1 MPTAISYSDK
11 ILFQKIASG
20 DTEAFREIFDLYK
33 KRLFAIAIKLSKSQL
48 VSEEITQEVFIS
60 LWVSRALL
68 TKIDDPG
75 AYIFRILYNKL
86 NSYLRKES
94 NQSRLIKD
102 AAQFKN
108 FYNNSTE
115 EAVDVNET
123 MRRIN
128 EVVEKLPPQQKAV
141 YRLSRQKGMKNEEIA
156 AELKISPNT
165 VKSHLSKALEAI
177 RTHLNGVAFV
187 TSLLAGFN
195 EYSNLL
201 K

>member
-20 DTEAFREIFDLYK
+20 DVEAFREIFDLYK

-60 LWVSRALL
+60 LWVSKALL
-68 TKIDDPG
+68 IKVEDPG

-94 NQSRLIKD
+94 NHSRLIND
-102 AAQFKN
+102 AVQFKN

-128 EVVEKLPPQQKAV
+128 EAVEKLPPQQKAV
-141 YRLSRQKGMKNEEIA
+141 YRLSRQKGMKNDEIA

-165 VKSHLSKALEAI
+165 VKTHLSKALEAI
-177 RTHLNGVAFV
+177 RTHLDDAAFV
-187 TSLLAGFN
+187 TSLLACFN
-195 EYSNLL
+195 EYSHLL

>member
-20 DTEAFREIFDLYK
+20 DVEAFREIFDLYK

-68 TKIDDPG
+68 IKVEDPG

-94 NQSRLIKD
+94 NHSRLIKD
-102 AAQFKN
+102 AVQFKN
-108 FYNNSTE
+108 FYNNNTE

-128 EVVEKLPPQQKAV
+128 EAVEKLPPQQKAV
-141 YRLSRQKGMKNEEIA
+141 YRLSRQKGMKNDEIA

-165 VKSHLSKALEAI
+165 VKTHLSKALEAI
-177 RTHLNGVAFV
+177 RTHLDDVAFV
-187 TSLLAGFN
+187 TSLLACFN
-195 EYSNLL
+195 EYSHLL